1 MINFVQGSLL
11 CPLTFDISNFWSRRL
26 ASAIHGVV
34 SGFCSCSEFQYF
46 SSVLSP
52 SVLVLARFC
61 GCPEVLMFNFCL
73 YFLSILAGF
82 AVVEQFNVLGLTP
95 LAK

>member
-26 ASAIHGVV
+26 ASAINGVV

-52 SVLVLARFC
+52 SVLVLC
-61 GCPEVLMFNFCL
+61 QVL
-73 YFLSILAGF
+73 SRG
-82 AVVEQFNVLGLTP
+82 FNVLISVSTF
-95 LAK
+95 LAFWLVLQL